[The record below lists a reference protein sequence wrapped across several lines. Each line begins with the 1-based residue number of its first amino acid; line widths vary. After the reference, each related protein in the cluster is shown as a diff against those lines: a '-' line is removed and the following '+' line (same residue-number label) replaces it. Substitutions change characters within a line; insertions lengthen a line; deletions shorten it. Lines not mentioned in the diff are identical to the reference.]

1 MLKKFISLLILCSL
15 SYTVLAQQ
23 PVTNDTASIKQPKKD
38 SVKPHSPRLAL
49 KRSAMIP
56 GWGQVYN
63 KQVWKVPIIYGV
75 LGFTGYVFFNNLK
88 TYNDIR
94 FAFNAK
100 TLNDPIAIAQI
111 DPKLKNLSTGDL
123 SFYRRRFRQ
132 NIDYSVLYFM
142 VFWGLNVADAVV
154 FAHLKNFDVS
164 DNISANLKIGNSSIA
179 RTTGLTLS
187 FDLHKKKQK
196 PLVVVK

>member
-1 MLKKFISLLILCSL
+1 MLKKLTSLLILCSVGY
-15 SYTVLAQQ
+15 STLAQQ
-23 PVTNDTASIKQPKKD
+23 PVVNDTTSPKQVKKD
-38 SVKPHSPRLAL
+38 SIKPHSPKLAL

-56 GWGQVYN
+56 GWGQIYN
-63 KQVWKVPIIYGV
+63 KQAWKVPIIYGV

-100 TLNDPIAIAQI
+100 TLNDLIAIAQI

-132 NIDYSVLYFM
+132 NIDYSVLYFV

-179 RTTGLTLS
+179 KTTGLSLS

-196 PLVVVK
+196 ALVVVK